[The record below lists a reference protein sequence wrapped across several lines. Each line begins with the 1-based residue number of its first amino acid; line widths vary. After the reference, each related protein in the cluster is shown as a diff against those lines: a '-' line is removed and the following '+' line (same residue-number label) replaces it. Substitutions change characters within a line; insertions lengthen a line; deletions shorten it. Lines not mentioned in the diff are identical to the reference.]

1 MRFKVHKGDQE
12 QIESVRV
19 RTRTE
24 VRDSKS
30 SFREDGG
37 TVALMLELIS
47 CSPSLLD
54 DAPPLLVP
62 LWQIHNSNTA
72 VLVEQ

>member
-1 MRFKVHKGDQE
+1 MRFTGDKE
-12 QIESVRV
+12 QMGSERV
-19 RTRTE
+19 RTQTE
-24 VRDSKS
+24 VRSSKWS
-30 SFREDGG
+30 YREDGG
-37 TVALMLELIS
+37 SVALMLELIS